1 MTAEYS
7 ERKACCAAVYE
18 HDWVRVLLGESFH
31 PGGLALTERLG
42 ELLALGRNSVLLD
55 VACGHGASAVHL
67 ARVFRC
73 RVVGVDLSALNIARG
88 VESARAAGIE
98 DLVEFRVGDGENLP
112 LPDASVDAVLCECAF
127 CIFPSKEKAAAE
139 FARVLRP
146 GGSVGLS
153 DLTRSGQ
160 LPAELDSLLAW
171 IACIADARPAQ
182 EYVEYLCGAGL
193 SHPLVEPHDEA
204 LSEMVTGIRGKLLGA
219 ELLLKLGKLSL
230 PQVDIDGARDMA
242 QAAEKAVPEGKLGYT
257 LIVARKG
264 GDVTT

>member
-127 CIFPSKEKAAAE
+127 CIFPSKQKAAAE
-139 FARVLRP
+139 FARVLRL
-146 GGSVGLS
+146 GGAVGVS
-153 DLTRSGQ
+153 DLTRSGR
-160 LPAELDSLLAW
+160 LPPELDGLLAW

-230 PQVDIDGARDMA
+230 PQVDIDGARVMA
-242 QAAEKAVPEGKLGYT
+242 QAAEKAVREGKLGYT